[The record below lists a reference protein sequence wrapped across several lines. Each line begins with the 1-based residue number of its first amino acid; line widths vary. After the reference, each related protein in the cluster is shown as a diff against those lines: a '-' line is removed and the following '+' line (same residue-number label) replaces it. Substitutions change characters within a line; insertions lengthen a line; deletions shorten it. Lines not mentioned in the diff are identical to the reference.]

1 MIRGIMIKKLSILC
15 LSILFCGS
23 VAWAADSAGNRKD
36 QTVRLGMKTGIHLF
50 YLVSTPFVLEFPGE
64 DFTFG
69 LVYGSGDFTTTQTST
84 TYTGA
89 SSSSV
94 TVTDTWKF
102 STSELTG
109 RYYIGN
115 SFNIPFGV
123 AMYNIHKDDFRYQDL
138 DKTSST
144 YREITYWDLDYKITQ
159 LNLGIGNEWTY
170 DWGGYLGIDW
180 FQGGAKLSEKAS
192 ATLVSGTESSTSKAK
207 AETTSTEVQ
216 AFAGVLIFTFGF
228 GF

>member
-1 MIRGIMIKKLSILC
+1 MIRKLSILC

-36 QTVRLGMKTGIHLF
+36 QTVRLGMKTGLHVF

-69 LVYGSGDFTTTQTST
+69 LVYGSGKLETTTTST
-84 TYTGA
+84 
-89 SSSSV
+89 SSSSGYTST

-102 STSELTG
+102 TTSELTG
-109 RYYIGN
+109 RYYVGN
-115 SFNIPFGV
+115 SFSIPFGV
-123 AMYNIHKDDFRYQDL
+123 AMYNIHKDDWKYTDG
-138 DKTSST
+138 TT
-144 YREITYWDLDYKITQ
+144 WDLDYKITQ

-180 FQGGAKLSEKAS
+180 FQGGAKLSDK
-192 ATLVSGTESSTSKAK
+192 VSVKQTSGSVSSTSKTG
-207 AETTSTEVQ
+207 AEKESTDVS

>member
-1 MIRGIMIKKLSILC
+1 MIRKLSILC

-23 VAWAADSAGNRKD
+23 VARAADSAGNRKD
-36 QTVRLGMKTGIHLF
+36 QTVRLGIKTGIHLF
-50 YLVSTPFVLEFPGE
+50 YLISTPFVLEIPGE
-64 DFTFG
+64 DVTFG
-69 LVYGSGDFTTTQTST
+69 LVYGSGDLQTTTSSTTSGYATQTYTDVLTFTTT
-84 TYTGA
+84 
-89 SSSSV
+89 
-94 TVTDTWKF
+94 
-102 STSELTG
+102 ELTG

-123 AMYNIHKDDFRYQDL
+123 AMYNVHDDNWEY
-138 DKTSST
+138 SST
-144 YREITYWDLDYKITQ
+144 AAYELDYSITQ

-192 ATLVSGTESSTSKAK
+192 ATLVSGTESPTSKAK

>member
-1 MIRGIMIKKLSILC
+1 MIRGIMIRKLSILC

-36 QTVRLGMKTGIHLF
+36 QTVRLGMKTGLHVF

-69 LVYGSGDFTTTQTST
+69 LVYGSGDLTTTQTST
-84 TYTGA
+84 TYSGGGY
-89 SSSSV
+89 SSV

-102 STSELTG
+102 TTSELTG
-109 RYYIGN
+109 RFYVGN
-115 SFNIPFGV
+115 SFSIPFGV
-123 AMYNIHKDDFRYQDL
+123 AMYNIHL
-138 DKTSST
+138 DEWKYLNTT
-144 YREITYWDLDYKITQ
+144 WELDYTATQ
-159 LNLGIGNEWTY
+159 FNLGIGNEWTY
-170 DWGGYLGIDW
+170 DWGGFLGIDW
-180 FQGGAKLSEKAS
+180 FQGGSKLSDKITV
-192 ATLVSGTESSTSKAK
+192 TLKDGTEDTASKTSAEKQSTDIS
-207 AETTSTEVQ
+207 

>member
-1 MIRGIMIKKLSILC
+1 MIRGIMIRKLSILC

-36 QTVRLGMKTGIHLF
+36 QTVRLGMKTGLHVF

-69 LVYGSGDFTTTQTST
+69 LVYGSGDLTTTQTST
-84 TYTGA
+84 TYSGGGY
-89 SSSSV
+89 SSV

-102 STSELTG
+102 TTSELTG

-123 AMYNIHKDDFRYQDL
+123 AMYNIHKDDWKYTDG
-138 DKTSST
+138 TT
-144 YREITYWDLDYKITQ
+144 WDLDYKITQ

-180 FQGGAKLSEKAS
+180 FQGGAKLSDK
-192 ATLVSGTESSTSKAK
+192 VSVKQTSGSVSSTSKTG
-207 AETTSTEVQ
+207 AEKESTDVS

>member
-1 MIRGIMIKKLSILC
+1 MSVDFVLWKCGLGSR
-15 LSILFCGS
+15 FCGQQKRS
-23 VAWAADSAGNRKD
+23 DGKIRYENWAPCIYFVTS
-36 QTVRLGMKTGIHLF
+36 
-50 YLVSTPFVLEFPGE
+50 PFVLEFPGE
-64 DFTFG
+64 DWTFG

-94 TVTDTWKF
+94 TVTDTWNF

-123 AMYNIHKDDFRYQDL
+123 AMYNIHKDDFKYQDL
-138 DKTSST
+138 DTTSST

-180 FQGGAKLSEKAS
+180 FQGGAKLSDKVS
-192 ATLVSGTESSTSKAK
+192 VKHKSGTISDASKKGAEKESTDISG
-207 AETTSTEVQ
+207 
-216 AFAGVLIFTFGF
+216 FAGALIFTFGF

>member
-1 MIRGIMIKKLSILC
+1 MIKKLSILC

-36 QTVRLGMKTGIHLF
+36 QMVRLGIKTGIHLF
-50 YLVSTPFVLEFPGE
+50 YLVTAPFVLEVPGE
-64 DFTFG
+64 DWTFG

-84 TYTGA
+84 TYTGS

-94 TVTDTWKF
+94 TVTETWEF
-102 STSELTG
+102 NTSEITG

-123 AMYNIHKDDFRYQDL
+123 AMYNIHKDDWKYTDG
-138 DKTSST
+138 TT
-144 YREITYWDLDYKITQ
+144 WDLDYKITQ

-180 FQGGAKLSEKAS
+180 FQAGSKLSDK
-192 ATLVSGTESSTSKAK
+192 VSVKQTSGSESSTSKTS
-207 AETTSTEVQ
+207 AEKESTDVN

>member
-1 MIRGIMIKKLSILC
+1 MVKKLSILC

-36 QTVRLGMKTGIHLF
+36 QTVRLGMKTGVHLF
-50 YLVSTPFVLEFPGE
+50 YLVTTPFVLEFPGE

-69 LVYGSGDFTTTQTST
+69 LVYGSGDLTMTQTST
-84 TYTGA
+84 TYSG
-89 SSSSV
+89 SSTRESV
-94 TVTDTWKF
+94 TTTDTWTF

-123 AMYNIHKDDFRYQDL
+123 AMYNIHKDDWKYTDG
-138 DKTSST
+138 TT
-144 YREITYWDLDYKITQ
+144 WDLDYKITQ

-170 DWGGYLGIDW
+170 DWGGYLGVDW
-180 FQGGAKLSEKAS
+180 FQAGAKLSDK
-192 ATLVSGTESSTSKAK
+192 VSVKQTSGSVSSTSQTS
-207 AETTSTEVQ
+207 AEKESTDIS
-216 AFAGVLIFTFGF
+216 AFAGALIFTFGF

>member
-1 MIRGIMIKKLSILC
+1 MIRGIMIRKLSILC

-36 QTVRLGMKTGIHLF
+36 QTVRLGMKTGLHVF

-84 TYTGA
+84 TYSSGA
-89 SSSSV
+89 YSSV

-102 STSELTG
+102 TTSELTG

-123 AMYNIHKDDFRYQDL
+123 AMYNIHKDDWMYTDG
-138 DKTSST
+138 T
-144 YREITYWDLDYKITQ
+144 IWDLDYKMTQ

-180 FQGGAKLSEKAS
+180 FQGGSKLSDK
-192 ATLVSGTESSTSKAK
+192 VSVKQKSGSVSSTSKTG
-207 AETTSTEVQ
+207 AEKESTDIS

>member
-1 MIRGIMIKKLSILC
+1 MVKKLSILC

-23 VAWAADSAGNRKD
+23 VALAADSAGNRKD
-36 QTVRLGMKTGIHLF
+36 QMVRLGMKTGVHLF
-50 YLVSTPFVLEFPGE
+50 YLVSAPFVLEFPGE

-69 LVYGSGDFTTTQTST
+69 LVYGSGDLTTTQTST
-84 TYTGA
+84 SYSG
-89 SSSSV
+89 SSTRESI
-94 TVTDTWKF
+94 TVTDTWTF
-102 STSELTG
+102 STTELTG

-123 AMYNIHKDDFRYQDL
+123 AMYNIHRDDWKHSDG
-138 DKTSST
+138 TT
-144 YREITYWDLDYKITQ
+144 WDLDYKMTQ
-159 LNLGIGNEWTY
+159 FNLGIGNEWTY

-180 FQGGAKLSEKAS
+180 FQGGSKLSDK
-192 ATLVSGTESSTSKAK
+192 VSVKQTSGSVSSTSQTS
-207 AETTSTEVQ
+207 AEKESTDIS

>member
-1 MIRGIMIKKLSILC
+1 MIRKLSILC

-23 VAWAADSAGNRKD
+23 VALAADSAGNRKD
-36 QTVRLGMKTGIHLF
+36 QMVRLGMKTGVHLF
-50 YLVSTPFVLEFPGE
+50 YLVSAPFVLEFPGE
-64 DFTFG
+64 DFTLG
-69 LVYGSGDFTTTQTST
+69 LVYGSGDLTTTQTST
-84 TYTGA
+84 TYSG
-89 SSSSV
+89 SSTSESI
-94 TVTDTWKF
+94 TVTDTWTF

-123 AMYNIHKDDFRYQDL
+123 AMYNIHRDDWKHSDG
-138 DKTSST
+138 TT
-144 YREITYWDLDYKITQ
+144 WDLDYKMTQ
-159 LNLGIGNEWTY
+159 FNLGIGNEWTY

-180 FQGGAKLSEKAS
+180 FQAGAKLSDK
-192 ATLVSGTESSTSKAK
+192 VSVKQTSGSVSSTSQTS
-207 AETTSTEVQ
+207 AEKESTDIS

>member
-1 MIRGIMIKKLSILC
+1 M
-15 LSILFCGS
+15 
-23 VAWAADSAGNRKD
+23 VSA
-36 QTVRLGMKTGIHLF
+36 
-50 YLVSTPFVLEFPGE
+50 PFVLEFPGE
-64 DFTFG
+64 DWTFG

-94 TVTDTWKF
+94 TVTDTWNF

-123 AMYNIHKDDFRYQDL
+123 AMYNIQKDDFKYQDK

-144 YREITYWDLDYKITQ
+144 YREITYWDADYKITQ

-180 FQGGAKLSEKAS
+180 FQGGAKLSDEVSVKHK
-192 ATLVSGTESSTSKAK
+192 SGTVSDTSKK
-207 AETTSTEVQ
+207 GAEKESTDVS

>member
-1 MIRGIMIKKLSILC
+1 MIRKLSILC

-36 QTVRLGMKTGIHLF
+36 QMVRLGMKTGLHVF

-69 LVYGSGDFTTTQTST
+69 LVYGSGKLETTQTST
-84 TYTGA
+84 TYT
-89 SSSSV
+89 SSTEYS
-94 TVTDTWKF
+94 TKTITDTWKF
-102 STSELTG
+102 NTAEITG

-123 AMYNIHKDDFRYQDL
+123 AMYNIHLDDWEYL
-138 DKTSST
+138 NTT
-144 YREITYWDLDYKITQ
+144 WELDYSTTQ

-170 DWGGYLGIDW
+170 DWG
-180 FQGGAKLSEKAS
+180 
-192 ATLVSGTESSTSKAK
+192 
-207 AETTSTEVQ
+207 
-216 AFAGVLIFTFGF
+216 
-228 GF
+228 

>member
-1 MIRGIMIKKLSILC
+1 MIKKLSILC

-23 VAWAADSAGNRKD
+23 VALAADSAGNRKD
-36 QTVRLGMKTGIHLF
+36 QMVRLGMKTGVHLF
-50 YLVSTPFVLEFPGE
+50 YLVSAPFVLEFPGE

-69 LVYGSGDFTTTQTST
+69 LVYGSGDLTTTQTST
-84 TYTGA
+84 TYSG
-89 SSSSV
+89 SSTRESI
-94 TVTDTWKF
+94 TVTDTWTL

-123 AMYNIHKDDFRYQDL
+123 AMYNLHDDNWEY
-138 DKTSST
+138 SST
-144 YREITYWDLDYKITQ
+144 ATYELDYSITQ
-159 LNLGIGNEWTY
+159 FNVGIGNDWTF
-170 DWGGYLGIDW
+170 DWGGYIAADW
-180 FQGGAKLSEKAS
+180 IQGGAKLSEKAS

-216 AFAGVLIFTFGF
+216 AFAGVFIFTFGF

>member
-1 MIRGIMIKKLSILC
+1 MIRKLSILC

-36 QTVRLGMKTGIHLF
+36 QTVRLGMKTGAHVF
-50 YLVSTPFVLEFPGE
+50 YFVSTPFVLEFPGE

-84 TYTGA
+84 TYSG
-89 SSSSV
+89 SSTRESV
-94 TVTDTWKF
+94 TVTETWTF

-123 AMYNIHKDDFRYQDL
+123 AMYNLHKDDWKHSDG
-138 DKTSST
+138 TT
-144 YREITYWDLDYKITQ
+144 WDLDYTMTQ
-159 LNLGIGNEWTY
+159 LNFGIGNEWTY
-170 DWGGYLGIDW
+170 DWGGYLGVDW
-180 FQGGAKLSEKAS
+180 FQGGAKLSDK
-192 ATLVSGTESSTSKAK
+192 VSVKQTSGSVSSTSQTS
-207 AETTSTEVQ
+207 AEKESTDIG
-216 AFAGVLIFTFGF
+216 AFAGAFIVTFGF

>member
-1 MIRGIMIKKLSILC
+1 MIRGIMIRKLSILC

-36 QTVRLGMKTGIHLF
+36 QMVRLGMKTGVHVF
-50 YLVSTPFVLEFPGE
+50 YLVTSPFVLEFPGE
-64 DFTFG
+64 DFTLG
-69 LVYGSGDFTTTQTST
+69 LVYGSGDLTTTQTST
-84 TYTGA
+84 TYSGGGY
-89 SSSSV
+89 SSV

-123 AMYNIHKDDFRYQDL
+123 AMYNIHKDDWKY
-138 DKTSST
+138 TSSST
-144 YREITYWDLDYKITQ
+144 GNVTTWDLDYKITQ
-159 LNLGIGNEWTY
+159 LNIWIGNEWTY

-180 FQGGAKLSEKAS
+180 FQGGSKLSDKVS
-192 ATLVSGTESSTSKAK
+192 VKLKSGTVDSGSRTSAEKESTDVS
-207 AETTSTEVQ
+207 
-216 AFAGVLIFTFGF
+216 AFAGVFIFTFGF
-228 GF
+228 GC

>member
-1 MIRGIMIKKLSILC
+1 MIRKLSILC

-36 QTVRLGMKTGIHLF
+36 QMVRLGIKTGIHLF
-50 YLVSTPFVLEFPGE
+50 YLISAPFVLEFPGE

-69 LVYGSGDFTTTQTST
+69 LVYGSGDLTTTQTST
-84 TYTGA
+84 TYSGSST
-89 SSSSV
+89 SSSV

-102 STSELTG
+102 NTSEITG

-123 AMYNIHKDDFRYQDL
+123 AMYNIHKDDWKYTDG
-138 DKTSST
+138 TT
-144 YREITYWDLDYKITQ
+144 WDLDYKITQ

-180 FQGGAKLSEKAS
+180 FQGGSKLSDKVS
-192 ATLVSGTESSTSKAK
+192 VKHKSGTVSDTSKK
-207 AETTSTEVQ
+207 GAEKESTDIS

>member
-1 MIRGIMIKKLSILC
+1 MIRKLSILC

-36 QTVRLGMKTGIHLF
+36 QTVRLGMKTGVHVF
-50 YLVSTPFVLEFPGE
+50 YFVTSPYVLEFPGE
-64 DFTFG
+64 DWTFG
-69 LVYGSGDFTTTQTST
+69 LVYGSGDFTYKKPYTTST
-84 TYTGA
+84 GT
-89 SSSSV
+89 SSS
-94 TVTDTWKF
+94 TVKVKELIKF

-123 AMYNIHKDDFRYQDL
+123 AMYNIHKDNFRYQDK

-144 YREITYWDLDYKITQ
+144 YREITYWDADYKITQ

-180 FQGGAKLSEKAS
+180 FQGGSKLSDK
-192 ATLVSGTESSTSKAK
+192 VSVKQTSGSVSSTSQTS
-207 AETTSTEVQ
+207 AEKESTDVSG
-216 AFAGVLIFTFGF
+216 FAGALIFTFGF

>member
-1 MIRGIMIKKLSILC
+1 MIRKLSILC

-36 QTVRLGMKTGIHLF
+36 QTVRLGMKTGLHLM
-50 YLVSTPFVLEFPGE
+50 YLVSAPFVLEFPGE

-69 LVYGSGDFTTTQTST
+69 LVYGSGKLETTTTST
-84 TYTGA
+84 
-89 SSSSV
+89 SSSSGYTST

-102 STSELTG
+102 TTSELTG
-109 RYYIGN
+109 RFYVGN
-115 SFNIPFGV
+115 SFSIPFGV
-123 AMYNIHKDDFRYQDL
+123 AMYNIHMDEWKFL
-138 DKTSST
+138 NTT
-144 YREITYWDLDYKITQ
+144 WELDYTTTQ

-180 FQGGAKLSEKAS
+180 FQGGSKLSDKITV
-192 ATLVSGTESSTSKAK
+192 TLKDGTEDTASKKSAEKQSTDIS
-207 AETTSTEVQ
+207 
-216 AFAGVLIFTFGF
+216 AFAGALIFTFGF

>member
-1 MIRGIMIKKLSILC
+1 MVKKLSILC

-36 QTVRLGMKTGIHLF
+36 QTVRLGMKTGAHVF
-50 YLVSTPFVLEFPGE
+50 YFVSTPFVLEFPGE

-84 TYTGA
+84 TYSG
-89 SSSSV
+89 SSTRESV
-94 TVTDTWKF
+94 TVTETWTF

-123 AMYNIHKDDFRYQDL
+123 AMYNIHKDDFKYQDL
-138 DKTSST
+138 DTTSST

-180 FQGGAKLSEKAS
+180 FQGGAKLSDK
-192 ATLVSGTESSTSKAK
+192 VSVKQTSGSESSTSKTG
-207 AETTSTEVQ
+207 AEKESTDVS
-216 AFAGVLIFTFGF
+216 AFAGALIFTFGF

>member
-1 MIRGIMIKKLSILC
+1 MLC
-15 LSILFCGS
+15 LSILFFGS

-36 QTVRLGMKTGIHLF
+36 QMVRLGIKSGIHLM
-50 YLVSTPFVLEFPGE
+50 YLVTAPFVIEVPGE

-94 TVTDTWKF
+94 TVTDTWEF
-102 STSELTG
+102 TTSELTG
-109 RYYIGN
+109 RYYVGN

-123 AMYNIHKDDFRYQDL
+123 AMYNIHLDDWEYL
-138 DKTSST
+138 NTT
-144 YREITYWDLDYKITQ
+144 WDLDYKITQ
-159 LNLGIGNEWTY
+159 FNLGVGNDWTF
-170 DWGGYLGIDW
+170 DWGGFIAADW
-180 FQGGAKLSEKAS
+180 FQAGAKLSDK
-192 ATLVSGTESSTSKAK
+192 VSVKQTSGSVSSTSQTS
-207 AETTSTEVQ
+207 AEKESTDVG
-216 AFAGVLIFTFGF
+216 AFAGAFIFTFGF

>member
-1 MIRGIMIKKLSILC
+1 MVKKLSILC

-36 QTVRLGMKTGIHLF
+36 QMVRLGMKTGAHVF
-50 YLVSTPFVLEFPGE
+50 YFVTAPFVLEFPSE
-64 DFTFG
+64 DWTFG

-94 TVTDTWKF
+94 TVTETWEF
-102 STSELTG
+102 NTSEITG

-123 AMYNIHKDDFRYQDL
+123 AMYNIHKDDWKYTDG
-138 DKTSST
+138 TT
-144 YREITYWDLDYKITQ
+144 WDLDYKITQ

-180 FQGGAKLSEKAS
+180 FQFGSKLSDK
-192 ATLVSGTESSTSKAK
+192 VSVKQTSGSVSSTSQTS
-207 AETTSTEVQ
+207 AEKESTDVS
-216 AFAGVLIFTFGF
+216 AFAGALIVTFGF

>member
-1 MIRGIMIKKLSILC
+1 MIKKLSILC

-36 QTVRLGMKTGIHLF
+36 QTVRLGMKTGVHVF
-50 YLVSTPFVLEFPGE
+50 YFVTSPYVLEFPGE
-64 DFTFG
+64 DWTFG
-69 LVYGSGDFTTTQTST
+69 LVYGSGDFTYNKPYT

-89 SSSSV
+89 SSS
-94 TVTDTWKF
+94 TVIVKELIKF

-123 AMYNIHKDDFRYQDL
+123 AMYNIHKDNFRYQDK

-180 FQGGAKLSEKAS
+180 FQGGSKLSDEVSVKHK
-192 ATLVSGTESSTSKAK
+192 SGTVSDKSKK
-207 AETTSTEVQ
+207 GAEKEAIDISDDING
-216 AFAGVLIFTFGF
+216 FAGVLIFTFGF

>member
-1 MIRGIMIKKLSILC
+1 MIKKLCILC

-36 QTVRLGMKTGIHLF
+36 QTVRLGMKTGIHIIYF
-50 YLVSTPFVLEFPGE
+50 ATSPYVLEFPGE
-64 DFTFG
+64 DWTFG
-69 LVYGSGDFTTTQTST
+69 LVYGSGDFTTSQTST

-123 AMYNIHKDDFRYQDL
+123 AMYNIQKDDFRYQDK

-144 YREITYWDLDYKITQ
+144 YREITYCDLDYKITQ

-180 FQGGAKLSEKAS
+180 FQAGSKLSDK
-192 ATLVSGTESSTSKAK
+192 VSVKQTSGSVSSTSQTS
-207 AETTSTEVQ
+207 AEKESTDIS

>member
-1 MIRGIMIKKLSILC
+1 MIRKLSILC

-50 YLVSTPFVLEFPGE
+50 YLISAPFVLEIPGE

-69 LVYGSGDFTTTQTST
+69 LVYGSGDLQATTSSTTGSSSSGYATQTYTDVLTFTTT
-84 TYTGA
+84 
-89 SSSSV
+89 
-94 TVTDTWKF
+94 
-102 STSELTG
+102 ELTG

-123 AMYNIHKDDFRYQDL
+123 AMYNLHDDNWEY
-138 DKTSST
+138 SST
-144 YREITYWDLDYKITQ
+144 ASYELDYSITQ
-159 LNLGIGNEWTY
+159 FNIGIGNDWTF
-170 DWGGYLGIDW
+170 DWGGYIAADW
-180 FQGGAKLSEKAS
+180 IQGGAKLSEKAS

-216 AFAGVLIFTFGF
+216 AFAGVLIATFGF